1 MAFILLFM
9 DYLTMSSKF
18 IHFIKKIFRAAMICS
33 LMAETQLCNN
43 RKHIEIAPKI
53 KTIGFNLEFSY
64 SKYNKILLSV
74 PSKTF
79 VHVHKYPSK
88 DYIISKEMEFSNNIQ

>member
-1 MAFILLFM
+1 MVFIFLFM
-9 DYLTMSSKF
+9 DHLTMSSKF
-18 IHFIKKIFRAAMICS
+18 IHFIKKLFRAAMICS

-43 RKHIEIAPKI
+43 RKHVEIAQKI
-53 KTIGFNLEFSY
+53 KTIVFNLEFSY
-64 SKYNKILLSV
+64 SKYNKILSL

-79 VHVHKYPSK
+79 VHVHKYSSK